1 MDATIQVN
9 GAEEPLGVTTVAA
22 LVAAKAEP
30 ANRKGIAVAINGAV
44 VPRAAWADT
53 ALKPGDRVEIV
64 RVLQGG

>member
-1 MDATIQVN
+1 MDATIHVN

-22 LVAAKAEP
+22 LVAQKAEQSNP
-30 ANRKGIAVAINGAV
+30 RGIAVAINGAV

-53 ALKPGDRVEIV
+53 ALEPGDRVEIV

>member
-22 LVAAKAEP
+22 LVAQKAEQT
-30 ANRKGIAVAINGAV
+30 NRKGIAVAINGAV